1 MKLEGKVAAIT
12 GGTRGIGRAIAEAI
26 IAEGGRVAVCSRS
39 EEKGAQALDEMAA
52 GDRAIFVP
60 GNVQQQ
66 DDVNRLVDRTVET
79 FGTIDIMVNNA
90 GGSSGFAPV
99 AQLEDSAWEECLNW
113 CLNATFWGTRRALQ
127 TMEKNGWGRI
137 INISSVE
144 GRQANK
150 SAISH
155 YITNKHA
162 IIGFTRAVA
171 FEYGPMGI
179 TCNVLCPGPIETDIM
194 KSAGPLAA
202 EASGITYDE
211 FLDTYAQQ
219 ASIKRLNTVQEVAA
233 MAVHVCTD
241 TGGGINGAVLDLHGG
256 SLLA

>member
-26 IAEGGRVAVCSRS
+26 LAEGGRVAVCSRS
-39 EEKGAQALDEMAA
+39 EEKGAQALDEMEA
-52 GDRAIFVP
+52 GDRAIFVK
-60 GNVQQQ
+60 GDVQQQ
-66 DDVNRLVDRTVET
+66 DDVNRLVDRTVEV
-79 FGTIDIMVNNA
+79 FGTIDVMVNNA

-162 IIGFTRAVA
+162 IVGLTRAVA

-179 TCNVLCPGPIETDIM
+179 TCNVLCPGAIETDIM
-194 KSAGPLAA
+194 KTAGPQAA
-202 EASGITYDE
+202 EASGITYEE

-219 ASIKRLNTVQEVAA
+219 ASIKRLNTVEEVAA

-241 TGGGINGAVLDLHGG
+241 IGGGINGAVLDLHGG